1 MQLEELTGKVMLE
14 SDRTE
19 YKGRLNRQDVVGW
32 LKTVAGFANADGGV
46 FYIGVEDKSHKL
58 LGFERA
64 EADKERNFFNNQ
76 VNEHLIP
83 RPFFEIEFLSYEM
96 HGKVL
101 FIIRISVKKSP
112 VRPIILKYKGI
123 PSIFMRRNGFTDGAT
138 YEEIRQMSIA
148 SENASYDS
156 FFSDKKYDGKDFLK
170 LKDFYASH
178 NGGKALPDKAL
189 CSLGFFDAKG
199 RLANGAVLFSDTYQ
213 GTKTSMTC
221 SVFSGINKGSERI
234 VAINHFQGNII
245 NSINYAC
252 EFVLQRMNYG
262 ILKLEDRR
270 VNQPAY
276 PKRALLEG
284 VVNAIAHRDYFM
296 DGSQIQIDMFSD
308 RLEISSPGSFYQGAP
323 IEKTYELSSII
334 SKRRNELICGV
345 LVMCNVMEAAG
356 TGFDKIAEE
365 YASADSLHKPYI
377 FSASDHFTLVLPDLT
392 YMAGV
397 SAPGEAIEYAP
408 VSNETKYDRTILAF
422 CLNSSH
428 SVAEIASRLNI
439 SDSSYFRKK
448 VLGNLVQQ
456 GHLKEGKKGRKKIYT
471 SDPEMVRLG

>member
-1 MQLEELTGKVMLE
+1 
-14 SDRTE
+14 
-19 YKGRLNRQDVVGW
+19 
-32 LKTVAGFANADGGV
+32 
-46 FYIGVEDKSHKL
+46 
-58 LGFERA
+58 
-64 EADKERNFFNNQ
+64 
-76 VNEHLIP
+76 
-83 RPFFEIEFLSYEM
+83 
-96 HGKVL
+96 
-101 FIIRISVKKSP
+101 
-112 VRPIILKYKGI
+112 
-123 PSIFMRRNGFTDGAT
+123 
-138 YEEIRQMSIA
+138 MS
-148 SENASYDS
+148 
-156 FFSDKKYDGKDFLK
+156 
-170 LKDFYASH
+170 
-178 NGGKALPDKAL
+178 DKAL
-189 CSLGFFDAKG
+189 CSMGFFDAEG

-245 NSINYAC
+245 DSINYAC

-308 RLEISSPGSFYQGAP
+308 RLEISSPGSFYQGTP

-356 TGFDKIAEE
+356 TGFDKIADE

-397 SAPGEAIEYAP
+397 SAPGEAIEYVP

>member
-1 MQLEELTGKVMLE
+1 MKI
-14 SDRTE
+14 
-19 YKGRLNRQDVVGW
+19 K
-32 LKTVAGFANADGGV
+32 
-46 FYIGVEDKSHKL
+46 
-58 LGFERA
+58 
-64 EADKERNFFNNQ
+64 
-76 VNEHLIP
+76 
-83 RPFFEIEFLSYEM
+83 
-96 HGKVL
+96 
-101 FIIRISVKKSP
+101 
-112 VRPIILKYKGI
+112 
-123 PSIFMRRNGFTDGAT
+123 
-138 YEEIRQMSIA
+138 
-148 SENASYDS
+148 
-156 FFSDKKYDGKDFLK
+156 
-170 LKDFYASH
+170 
-178 NGGKALPDKAL
+178 
-189 CSLGFFDAKG
+189 
-199 RLANGAVLFSDTYQ
+199 
-213 GTKTSMTC
+213 
-221 SVFSGINKGSERI
+221 
-234 VAINHFQGNII
+234 AINHFQGNII
-245 NSINYAC
+245 DSINYAC

-284 VVNAIAHRDYFM
+284 VVNAI
-296 DGSQIQIDMFSD
+296 
-308 RLEISSPGSFYQGAP
+308 
-323 IEKTYELSSII
+323 
-334 SKRRNELICGV
+334 ELICGV

-356 TGFDKIAEE
+356 TGFDKIVDE
-365 YASADSLHKPYI
+365 YAFADSLHKPYI

-408 VSNETKYDRTILAF
+408 VFNETKYDRTILAF

>member
-1 MQLEELTGKVMLE
+1 MKI
-14 SDRTE
+14 
-19 YKGRLNRQDVVGW
+19 K
-32 LKTVAGFANADGGV
+32 
-46 FYIGVEDKSHKL
+46 
-58 LGFERA
+58 
-64 EADKERNFFNNQ
+64 
-76 VNEHLIP
+76 
-83 RPFFEIEFLSYEM
+83 
-96 HGKVL
+96 
-101 FIIRISVKKSP
+101 
-112 VRPIILKYKGI
+112 
-123 PSIFMRRNGFTDGAT
+123 
-138 YEEIRQMSIA
+138 
-148 SENASYDS
+148 
-156 FFSDKKYDGKDFLK
+156 
-170 LKDFYASH
+170 
-178 NGGKALPDKAL
+178 
-189 CSLGFFDAKG
+189 
-199 RLANGAVLFSDTYQ
+199 
-213 GTKTSMTC
+213 
-221 SVFSGINKGSERI
+221 
-234 VAINHFQGNII
+234 AINHFQGNII
-245 NSINYAC
+245 DSINYTC

-284 VVNAIAHRDYFM
+284 VVNAI
-296 DGSQIQIDMFSD
+296 
-308 RLEISSPGSFYQGAP
+308 
-323 IEKTYELSSII
+323 
-334 SKRRNELICGV
+334 ELICGV

-408 VSNETKYDRTILAF
+408 ISNETKYDRTILAF

-448 VLGNLVQQ
+448 VLANLVQQ

>member
-1 MQLEELTGKVMLE
+1 ML
-14 SDRTE
+14 
-19 YKGRLNRQDVVGW
+19 
-32 LKTVAGFANADGGV
+32 
-46 FYIGVEDKSHKL
+46 
-58 LGFERA
+58 
-64 EADKERNFFNNQ
+64 
-76 VNEHLIP
+76 
-83 RPFFEIEFLSYEM
+83 
-96 HGKVL
+96 
-101 FIIRISVKKSP
+101 
-112 VRPIILKYKGI
+112 GI
-123 PSIFMRRNGFTDGAT
+123 
-138 YEEIRQMSIA
+138 
-148 SENASYDS
+148 
-156 FFSDKKYDGKDFLK
+156 
-170 LKDFYASH
+170 
-178 NGGKALPDKAL
+178 
-189 CSLGFFDAKG
+189 
-199 RLANGAVLFSDTYQ
+199 
-213 GTKTSMTC
+213 
-221 SVFSGINKGSERI
+221 KGSERI

-245 NSINYAC
+245 DSINYAC

-356 TGFDKIAEE
+356 TGFDKIVDE

-408 VSNETKYDRTILAF
+408 VFNETKYDRTILAF

>member
-1 MQLEELTGKVMLE
+1 MKI
-14 SDRTE
+14 
-19 YKGRLNRQDVVGW
+19 K
-32 LKTVAGFANADGGV
+32 
-46 FYIGVEDKSHKL
+46 
-58 LGFERA
+58 
-64 EADKERNFFNNQ
+64 
-76 VNEHLIP
+76 
-83 RPFFEIEFLSYEM
+83 
-96 HGKVL
+96 
-101 FIIRISVKKSP
+101 
-112 VRPIILKYKGI
+112 
-123 PSIFMRRNGFTDGAT
+123 
-138 YEEIRQMSIA
+138 
-148 SENASYDS
+148 
-156 FFSDKKYDGKDFLK
+156 
-170 LKDFYASH
+170 
-178 NGGKALPDKAL
+178 
-189 CSLGFFDAKG
+189 
-199 RLANGAVLFSDTYQ
+199 
-213 GTKTSMTC
+213 
-221 SVFSGINKGSERI
+221 
-234 VAINHFQGNII
+234 AINHFQGNII
-245 NSINYAC
+245 DSINYAC

-284 VVNAIAHRDYFM
+284 VINAI
-296 DGSQIQIDMFSD
+296 
-308 RLEISSPGSFYQGAP
+308 
-323 IEKTYELSSII
+323 
-334 SKRRNELICGV
+334 ELICGV